1 MSSNPERELSNIIV
15 SILQHAGYHVYSTDP
30 QYGGI
35 PRRSAGIPD
44 LIVMGLDRH
53 AYVEIKMP
61 KRYLTKAQRQFKT
74 LADAAGIEHH
84 VWKHPDQAKEWIN
97 EHLQGNTRRTG

>member
-1 MSSNPERELSNIIV
+1 MKKNNPERELSNVIV
-15 SILQHAGYHVYSTDP
+15 AILEGAGYYVYSTDP

-53 AYVEIKMP
+53 AYVEVKMP
-61 KRYLTKAQRQFKT
+61 RRYLTRAQKRFER
-74 LADAAGIEHH
+74 LAKAAGIEHH
-84 VWKHPDQAKEWIN
+84 VWRHPDQAKEWVS
-97 EHLQGNTRRTG
+97 EHP